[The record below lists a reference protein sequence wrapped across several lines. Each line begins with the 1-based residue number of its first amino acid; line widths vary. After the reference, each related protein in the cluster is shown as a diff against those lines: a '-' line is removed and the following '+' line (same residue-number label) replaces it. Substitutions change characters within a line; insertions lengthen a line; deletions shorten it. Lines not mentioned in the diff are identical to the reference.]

1 MPRREGYENAVSFTI
16 SLCLVFTICVAIIR
30 YWIRKHALGSD
41 DAVIGAATLVA
52 FGHIGASYAS
62 YAAGLGKPWSS
73 IIATTAQDDLNS
85 LDQVHFRERER
96 ERERRVV

>member
-1 MPRREGYENAVSFTI
+1 M
-16 SLCLVFTICVAIIR
+16 CVAVIR
-30 YWIRKHALGSD
+30 YWIRKHALGTD

-73 IIATTAQDDLNS
+73 LAAAQDDLNS
-85 LDQVHFRERER
+85 LNQVHIREPIA
-96 ERERRVV
+96 